1 MIKRHIKKRMKYKQ
15 SELELREVLKELDS
29 INPCKVTYNNKELYN
44 DYDSK
49 KVLRVDKNGDK
60 IYGEDIPPNVIIPV
74 RFPELL
80 NKCVYAINIE
90 IVDYH
95 HAILNI
101 TGE

>member
-1 MIKRHIKKRMKYKQ
+1 MKHYIKRRMKYKQ
-15 SELELREVLKELDS
+15 SELELWEVLKQLDS
-29 INPCKVTYNNKELYN
+29 MNPIKVTYNNKELYN

-49 KVLRVDKNGDK
+49 KVLKVLPDGDK
-60 IYGEDIPPNVIIPV
+60 VYGEDTPPDVIVPV

-90 IVDYH
+90 IVNHH

-101 TGE
+101 IGEK

>member
-1 MIKRHIKKRMKYKQ
+1 MKYKQ
-15 SELELREVLKELDS
+15 SELELLEVLKQLDS
-29 INPCKVTYNNKELYN
+29 MNPIKVIYNNKELYN

-49 KVLRVDKNGDK
+49 KVLKVLPDGDK
-60 IYGEDIPPNVIIPV
+60 VYGEDTPPDVIIPV

-90 IVDYH
+90 IVNHH

-101 TGE
+101 IGEK